1 MKEPTTGATGL
12 RGFRVRLHRAS
23 LQLKITIVSTVVTA
37 AVLIVTFWA
46 LSVQARR
53 STGVRIAEQLSHH
66 QATLLQ
72 LHRRS
77 LAQLVTTASILTQSP
92 QLLSALRTSTTEG
105 NLGRPREDLPNTVEN
120 ELKKMLGRAESDLL
134 VVTDE
139 RGRVFAATARD
150 AESPVRGKDLSRL
163 PAVRRALDPFVIAD
177 SGELAVFRS
186 DHDYHVAV
194 YPILQGEYTIGAL
207 MLGQRLEAGLV
218 AAVRAAFDGQVVVTA
233 GRDILVN
240 TIRSTDTTLA
250 TALRMSV
257 RGDDSTGVVDL
268 GGAQHIVTG
277 LPIGRVENGEGVKL
291 WLLQPL
297 DNAAQAMVRPLARTF
312 LLFGTLAILIV
323 ALGSALATR
332 SVLRPFQEFVTH
344 MGSAAANDS
353 RETAFDA
360 RFVPI
365 EVRTLH
371 QSLGR
376 LMRSISAK
384 QGELQQRS
392 TELTAANAVLRDEIR
407 ERERIERDLRER
419 DEQLRQS
426 QKMEAI
432 GTLAGGIAHD
442 FNNLITAVSGFT
454 QLALMEAEPDSPLA
468 ADLKQVLEAAN
479 RAGHLTKQLLAF
491 SRKQVMSKTVLDLG
505 DVVQGMV
512 PMLGRLLG
520 ERVTLRVSLDHDVS
534 RVLSDRGQLEQV
546 LLNLAINARDAMPH
560 GGVLT
565 IRAANARDTRDNGNA
580 VLVDQRVLLSVSD
593 TGTGI
598 PEAIRSRIFEPFFT
612 TKETGKGT
620 GLGLSTV
627 YGIVKQSGGTIDVD
641 SKIGVGTTFTI
652 ALPAASESGQTDA
665 AEVEGVDMPR
675 GAETILL
682 VEDDP
687 AVRALARRTLTDL
700 GYTVLPAVDG
710 VEALRLARGARVDL
724 ILSDIVMPR
733 MSGPQLV
740 QRFLAE
746 YPAPVVVFMS
756 GYADEALI
764 SEGRMI
770 SYALLRKPFTPAALA
785 RTIRQAI
792 DASRKTAPV
801 AL

>member
-1 MKEPTTGATGL
+1 
-12 RGFRVRLHRAS
+12 
-23 LQLKITIVSTVVTA
+23 
-37 AVLIVTFWA
+37 
-46 LSVQARR
+46 
-53 STGVRIAEQLSHH
+53 
-66 QATLLQ
+66 
-72 LHRRS
+72 
-77 LAQLVTTASILTQSP
+77 
-92 QLLSALRTSTTEG
+92 
-105 NLGRPREDLPNTVEN
+105 
-120 ELKKMLGRAESDLL
+120 
-134 VVTDE
+134 
-139 RGRVFAATARD
+139 
-150 AESPVRGKDLSRL
+150 
-163 PAVRRALDPFVIAD
+163 
-177 SGELAVFRS
+177 
-186 DHDYHVAV
+186 
-194 YPILQGEYTIGAL
+194 
-207 MLGQRLEAGLV
+207 
-218 AAVRAAFDGQVVVTA
+218 
-233 GRDILVN
+233 
-240 TIRSTDTTLA
+240 
-250 TALRMSV
+250 
-257 RGDDSTGVVDL
+257 
-268 GGAQHIVTG
+268 
-277 LPIGRVENGEGVKL
+277 
-291 WLLQPL
+291 
-297 DNAAQAMVRPLARTF
+297 
-312 LLFGTLAILIV
+312 
-323 ALGSALATR
+323 
-332 SVLRPFQEFVTH
+332 
-344 MGSAAANDS
+344 
-353 RETAFDA
+353 
-360 RFVPI
+360 
-365 EVRTLH
+365 
-371 QSLGR
+371 
-376 LMRSISAK
+376 MRSISAK

-454 QLALMEAEPDSPLA
+454 QLALMEAEPDSPIA
-468 ADLKQVLEAAN
+468 ADLKQVMEAAN

-520 ERVTLRVSLDHDVS
+520 ERVTLRLSLDHDVS

-565 IRAANARDTRDNGNA
+565 IKAANARETRDNGNA

-641 SKIGVGTTFTI
+641 SKMGVGTTFTI

-665 AEVEGVDMPR
+665 EEIEGIDMPH

-746 YPAPVVVFMS
+746 YPAPVIVFMS
-756 GYADEALI
+756 GYADEALMA
-764 SEGRMI
+764 EGRMI

-785 RTIRQAI
+785 RTIRQAM
-792 DASRKTAPV
+792 DASRKTTPV